1 MRSAGKGRAMT
12 QRLYRSQVDRM
23 LTGVAGGM
31 AEYLRIDPVIVR
43 MSWVVAVI
51 LTSGVGL
58 LVYLVLAAVTPTPPL
73 HDHADGGDAT
83 DAPQPDDADA
93 PPTEGSRRAAPVRYA
108 TANNGAA
115 VVVGSALVI
124 IGAVALASQFGW
136 FDAWRLWPL
145 ILIAIG
151 GVLILNQRR

>member
-1 MRSAGKGRAMT
+1 MT
-12 QRLYRSQVDRM
+12 HRLYRSQADRM

-43 MSWVVAVI
+43 LLWVLAVV
-51 LTSGVGL
+51 LSSGLGL
-58 LVYLVLAAVTPTPPL
+58 LVYLALAVITPSLPRQEP
-73 HDHADGGDAT
+73 DADSAS
-83 DAPQPDDADA
+83 DDAEGGA
-93 PPTEGSRRAAPVRYA
+93 PTAAASAPTDYAPGR
-108 TANNGAA
+108 NGAA
-115 VVVGSALVI
+115 VVIGSALIV

-145 ILIAIG
+145 ALIAIG

>member
-1 MRSAGKGRAMT
+1 MT
-12 QRLYRSQVDRM
+12 HRLYRSQADRM

-43 MSWVVAVI
+43 LLWVLAVV
-51 LTSGVGL
+51 LSSGLGL
-58 LVYLVLAAVTPTPPL
+58 LVYLALAVITPSLPRQEP
-73 HDHADGGDAT
+73 DADSAS
-83 DAPQPDDADA
+83 DDAEGGAPADA
-93 PPTEGSRRAAPVRYA
+93 ASAPADYA
-108 TANNGAA
+108 PGRNGAA
-115 VVVGSALVI
+115 VVIGSALIV

-145 ILIAIG
+145 ALIAIG

>member
-58 LVYLVLAAVTPTPPL
+58 LVYPRPC
-73 HDHADGGDAT
+73 GCDAN
-83 DAPQPDDADA
+83 A
-93 PPTEGSRRAAPVRYA
+93 A
-108 TANNGAA
+108 TARPCRRRRH
-115 VVVGSALVI
+115 
-124 IGAVALASQFGW
+124 
-136 FDAWRLWPL
+136 DRRLTT
-145 ILIAIG
+145 
-151 GVLILNQRR
+151 

>member
-1 MRSAGKGRAMT
+1 MT
-12 QRLYRSQVDRM
+12 HRLYRSQADRM

-43 MSWVVAVI
+43 LLWVLATV
-51 LTSGVGL
+51 LTSGLGL
-58 LVYLVLAAVTPTPPL
+58 LVYLALAVITPSLPRQEP
-73 HDHADGGDAT
+73 DAEGET
-83 DAPQPDDADA
+83 AGAAASDDETASA
-93 PPTEGSRRAAPVRYA
+93 GSGAPVRVA
-108 TANNGAA
+108 PVRNGAA
-115 VVVGSALVI
+115 VVVGSALIV

-145 ILIAIG
+145 ALIALG

>member
-1 MRSAGKGRAMT
+1 M
-12 QRLYRSQVDRM
+12 
-23 LTGVAGGM
+23 
-31 AEYLRIDPVIVR
+31 
-43 MSWVVAVI
+43 
-51 LTSGVGL
+51 
-58 LVYLVLAAVTPTPPL
+58 
-73 HDHADGGDAT
+73 
-83 DAPQPDDADA
+83 
-93 PPTEGSRRAAPVRYA
+93 RYA

>member
-1 MRSAGKGRAMT
+1 MT
-12 QRLYRSQVDRM
+12 HRLYRSQADRM

-43 MSWVVAVI
+43 LLWVLAAV
-51 LTSGVGL
+51 LTSGLGL
-58 LVYLVLAAVTPTPPL
+58 LVYLALAVITPSLPRQELDAEGETAGTAA
-73 HDHADGGDAT
+73 ADD
-83 DAPQPDDADA
+83 QPASA
-93 PPTEGSRRAAPVRYA
+93 GSGAPVRIVPVR
-108 TANNGAA
+108 NGVA
-115 VVVGSALVI
+115 VVVGSALIV

-145 ILIAIG
+145 ALIAIG

>member
-1 MRSAGKGRAMT
+1 
-12 QRLYRSQVDRM
+12 M

-58 LVYLVLAAVTPTPPL
+58 LVYLVLAVVMPTPPL
-73 HDHADGGDAT
+73 HDHADDGDTT
-83 DAPQPDDADA
+83 DASQPDDADA
-93 PPTEGSRRAAPVRYA
+93 PPAEGSRPAAPMRYA

-115 VVVGSALVI
+115 VVVGFGSRHHRRRRAGEPVWLV
-124 IGAVALASQFGW
+124 
-136 FDAWRLWPL
+136 
-145 ILIAIG
+145 
-151 GVLILNQRR
+151 

>member
-1 MRSAGKGRAMT
+1 MT
-12 QRLYRSQVDRM
+12 HRLYRSQADRM

-43 MSWVVAVI
+43 LLWVLAVV
-51 LTSGVGL
+51 LSSGLGL
-58 LVYLVLAAVTPTPPL
+58 LVYLALAVITPSLPRQEP
-73 HDHADGGDAT
+73 DADSASDDAEGG
-83 DAPQPDDADA
+83 APADA
-93 PPTEGSRRAAPVRYA
+93 PSAPADYA
-108 TANNGAA
+108 PGRNGAA
-115 VVVGSALVI
+115 VVIGSALIV

-145 ILIAIG
+145 ALIAIG

>member
-1 MRSAGKGRAMT
+1 MT
-12 QRLYRSQVDRM
+12 HRLYRSQADRM

-43 MSWVVAVI
+43 LLWVLAAV
-51 LTSGVGL
+51 LTSGLGL
-58 LVYLVLAAVTPTPPL
+58 LVYLALAVITPSLPRQELDAEGETAGTAA
-73 HDHADGGDAT
+73 ADDETGVGREQRTGAT
-83 DAPQPDDADA
+83 Y
-93 PPTEGSRRAAPVRYA
+93 APVR
-108 TANNGAA
+108 NGVA
-115 VVVGSALVI
+115 VVVGSALIV

-145 ILIAIG
+145 ALIAIG

>member
-1 MRSAGKGRAMT
+1 
-12 QRLYRSQVDRM
+12 
-23 LTGVAGGM
+23 
-31 AEYLRIDPVIVR
+31 

-51 LTSGVGL
+51 LSSGVGL
-58 LVYLVLAAVTPTPPL
+58 LVYLVLAVVMPTPPL
-73 HDHADGGDAT
+73 HDHADDGDTT
-83 DAPQPDDADA
+83 DASQPDDADA
-93 PPTEGSRRAAPVRYA
+93 PSAEGSRPAAPMRYA

>member
-1 MRSAGKGRAMT
+1 MT
-12 QRLYRSQVDRM
+12 HRLYRSQADRM

-43 MSWVVAVI
+43 LLWVLAVV
-51 LTSGVGL
+51 LSSGLGL
-58 LVYLVLAAVTPTPPL
+58 LVYLALAVITPSLPRQEP
-73 HDHADGGDAT
+73 DADGAS
-83 DAPQPDDADA
+83 DDAESASA
-93 PPTEGSRRAAPVRYA
+93 P
-108 TANNGAA
+108 ANHASGRNGAA
-115 VVVGSALVI
+115 VVVGSALIV

-145 ILIAIG
+145 ALIAIG